1 MEKKRYRP
9 LIDRLFVI
17 IASATLV
24 ITLTPTVVCGILAP
38 STIYITLPILLFTLY
53 FLISPLFGYVEL
65 GERSVYIR
73 YGFIMTKEIE
83 YDSIRCIEHERRVI
97 SPSVMSVKNALEH
110 VNIKYNKFDVTTVS
124 VKTNREL
131 IAELNARCGGRLI
144 KPASGN

>member
-17 IASATLV
+17 IASVTLV

-124 VKTNREL
+124 VNTNREL